1 MFKVDTPEGE
11 KYLVQLVGPASY
23 RMGGQITYRGST
35 LTVTKKTRDY
45 LVRKTNGAWA
55 DFDPTPEEPIQEVMP
70 PQFGEPGGP
79 AIDMGDIDPEA
90 NPPLS
95 MDHARALAMRT
106 GNIPDAAPEA
116 PDMAD
121 LSQKA
126 APPVTAPEGR
136 GDMTSADLATTPPK
150 GGKTASTPRKGGVTV
165 GSKKAETPAKD
176 AEAVTVD

>member
-11 KYLVQLVGPASY
+11 KYMVQLVGPASY
-23 RMGGQITYRGST
+23 RMGGQITFRGST

-55 DFDPTPEEPIQEVMP
+55 DFDPTPEEPIQEVLP

-79 AIDMGDIDPEA
+79 AIDLADIDPEA
-90 NPPLS
+90 NPPLT
-95 MDHARALAMRT
+95 MEHARALAMRT
-106 GNIPDAAPEA
+106 GNIPDAAPDA
-116 PDMAD
+116 PDMDD

-126 APPVTAPEGR
+126 APPDAAAEGR

-150 GGKTASTPRKGGVTV
+150 GGKPATSGRKGGLTV
-165 GSKKAETPAKD
+165 GTKKPSAPAKD
-176 AEAVTVD
+176 ADAVTVE